1 MFLKSRL
8 IVAGLLCLLLI
19 ASAQASSVTQQPE
32 ASGADTQRQQ
42 NERGQRRGERRR
54 RGDGERHLL
63 RLLREMELTQA
74 QQQQAR
80 TILENH
86 LAAIRPLCEEL
97 FKLREQ
103 KEQGAESA
111 DLHSRAQALRSQL
124 QESTKAMRTQLLA
137 ILTPDQRTK
146 LDQMESE
153 FKGRRERMRERHRG
167 MRNGTDEPDQQQ

>member
-8 IVAGLLCLLLI
+8 IVAGLLGLLLMTS
-19 ASAQASSVTQQPE
+19 SAPASSAQQPE
-32 ASGADTQRQQ
+32 APGADMQRQQ
-42 NERGQRRGERRR
+42 NERGMRRGRRQ
-54 RGDGERHLL
+54 RGGGERHLL
-63 RLLREMELTQA
+63 RLLREMELTDA

-86 LAAIRPLCEEL
+86 LATIKPLREEL

-103 KEQGAESA
+103 REQGAESA

-124 QESTKAMRTQLLA
+124 QESTQNMRTQLLA

-146 LDQMESE
+146 LDQMEAE

-167 MRNGTDEPDQQQ
+167 MRDRTDEQDQQQ

>member
-8 IVAGLLCLLLI
+8 IVAGLLGLLLM
-19 ASAQASSVTQQPE
+19 ASAPASSAQQPE
-32 ASGADTQRQQ
+32 APGADMQRRQQ
-42 NERGQRRGERRR
+42 NEPGPRRGRRER
-54 RGDGERHLL
+54 GGGERHLL
-63 RLLREMELTQA
+63 RLLREMELTEA

-86 LAAIRPLCEEL
+86 LATIKPLREEL

-103 KEQGAESA
+103 REQGAESA

-124 QESTKAMRTQLLA
+124 QESTQNMRAQLLA

-146 LDQMESE
+146 LEQMETE

-167 MRNGTDEPDQQQ
+167 MRDRTDEQDQQR